1 MVDASRGFNF
11 NPTSCIA
18 ICYCRFSEFSE
29 KNHLGEKPVSN
40 SIGSAPERKNQ
51 QAIVIGAGFSGI
63 ATALRLRALGYQV
76 TLMERLGSLGG
87 RAQVFKRGGYKHD
100 AGPTVITAP
109 FLFDELFEL
118 FDEKLEDH
126 LEFVPLDPFYRFHFT
141 DGSQFDYRASI
152 EDTLDEIRR
161 FSPADAD
168 GYLALLEQSKKVY
181 DIGFKKLVHRPFN
194 SLWLMIKQIPALLTL
209 KCYKTVSQLVGRYL
223 KHPLI
228 QQAFSI
234 HPLLVGGNPFKTT
247 AIYTLIHYL
256 ERRWGV
262 FFCMG
267 GTGKLVEE
275 LGALMKRQG
284 IEIVLNADVD
294 EILTQKN
301 RATGIRMADGTVSNA
316 DIVVFGGDPET
327 CYKHLM
333 PSVKS
338 KMPSVKKRYSM
349 GLYVLYFG
357 TKKLYPDVAHHSIWM
372 GPRFKELLSEI
383 FDSKKMS
390 EDFSLYLHR
399 PTATDKSFAPE
410 GCESFYVL
418 CPVPNL
424 QGNVNWE
431 DEGPTLR
438 DRIIEALEE
447 SILPELSS
455 VIEEVF
461 WMTPEDF
468 AKDYRS
474 MHGAGFSIEPRL
486 TQSAWFRFHN
496 RHHSFKNL
504 YFVGAGT
511 HPGAGLPGVV
521 SSAKVVEELITG
533 VEVGSGG

>member
-1 MVDASRGFNF
+1 M
-11 NPTSCIA
+11 T
-18 ICYCRFSEFSE
+18 E
-29 KNHLGEKPVSN
+29 KK
-40 SIGSAPERKNQ
+40 IGIGKTV
-51 QAIVIGAGFSGI
+51 IVIGAGFAGI
-63 ATALRLRALGYQV
+63 ATALRLRALGYDV
-76 TLMERLGSLGG
+76 TLMERLDNLGG
-87 RAQVFKRGGYKHD
+87 RAQVFERGGYRHD

-109 FLFDELFEL
+109 FLFDELYEL
-118 FDEKLEDH
+118 FDEKLENH
-126 LEFVPLDPFYRFHFT
+126 LNFVPLDPFYRFHFA
-141 DGSQFDYRASI
+141 DGRQFDYRASV
-152 EDTLDEIRR
+152 EDTLTEIRR
-161 FSPADAD
+161 FSADDAD
-168 GYLALLEQSKKVY
+168 GYLKLLEKSKKIY
-181 DIGFKKLVHRPFN
+181 DVGFKQLVHRPFTRV
-194 SLWLMIKQIPALLTL
+194 WDMVKQVPALLIL
-209 KCYKTVSQLVGRYL
+209 KCYKTVSQMVNSHL

-228 QQAFSI
+228 RQAFSI

-275 LGALMKRQG
+275 LGALMTRQG
-284 IEIVLNADVD
+284 INIVFGADVD
-294 EILTQKN
+294 EIIVEKKTAIGVRLSNDKV
-301 RATGIRMADGTVSNA
+301 IDADLV
-316 DIVVFGGDPET
+316 IFGGDPET
-327 CYKHLM
+327 CYRHLL
-333 PSVKS
+333 PQTKFRLP
-338 KMPSVKKRYSM
+338 KIKKKYSM

-357 TKKLYPDVAHHSIWM
+357 TRKLYPDVAHHSIWM

-383 FDSKKMS
+383 FDAKHMSK
-390 EDFSLYLHR
+390 DFSLYVHR
-399 PTATDKSFAPE
+399 PTATDKSFAPD

-424 QGNVNWE
+424 QGNVDWSTQGE
-431 DEGPTLR
+431 ILR
-438 DRIIEALEE
+438 DRIVSALEDT
-447 SILPELSS
+447 ILPELSS
-455 VIEEVF
+455 KIEEVF

-496 RHHSFKNL
+496 RDSAITNL

-521 SSAKVVEELITG
+521 SSAKVVEELLTG

>member
-1 MVDASRGFNF
+1 MTDKTFGAGKTV
-11 NPTSCIA
+11 
-18 ICYCRFSEFSE
+18 
-29 KNHLGEKPVSN
+29 
-40 SIGSAPERKNQ
+40 
-51 QAIVIGAGFSGI
+51 IVIGAGFAGI
-63 ATALRLRALGYQV
+63 ATALRLRALGYEV
-76 TLMERLGSLGG
+76 SLLERLDSLGG
-87 RAQVFKRGGYKHD
+87 RAQVFERGGYRHD

-126 LEFVPLDPFYRFHFT
+126 LNFVPLDPFYRFHFA

-152 EDTLDEIRR
+152 EDTLTEIRR
-161 FSPADAD
+161 FNPDDAD
-168 GYLALLEQSKKVY
+168 GYLKLLEKSKKVY
-181 DIGFKKLVHRPFN
+181 DVGFKQLVHRPFTRV
-194 SLWLMIKQIPALLTL
+194 WDMVKQIPALLIL
-209 KCYKTVSQLVGRYL
+209 KCYKTVSQMVNSHL

-228 QQAFSI
+228 RQAFSI

-267 GTGKLVEE
+267 GTGKLVTE
-275 LGALMKRQG
+275 LGALMERQG
-284 IEIVLNADVD
+284 IKIVLGADVD
-294 EILTQKN
+294 EILVDQKTAKGVRLSN
-301 RATGIRMADGTVSNA
+301 NQTMDADL
-316 DIVVFGGDPET
+316 VVFGGDPET
-327 CYKHLM
+327 CYQHLLPNNKPKL
-333 PSVKS
+333 PSI
-338 KMPSVKKRYSM
+338 KKAYSM

-372 GPRFKELLSEI
+372 GPRFKELLAEI
-383 FDSKKMS
+383 FNDKKMS
-390 EDFSLYLHR
+390 EDFSLYVHR

-424 QGNVNWE
+424 QGNVDWSTQGE
-431 DEGPTLR
+431 ILR
-438 DRIIEALEE
+438 DRIVNALEE
-447 SILPELSS
+447 TILPELSS
-455 VIEEVF
+455 VIDEVF

-496 RHHSFKNL
+496 RDSAISNL

-521 SSAKVVEELITG
+521 SSAKVVEELLTG

>member
-1 MVDASRGFNF
+1 MIQ
-11 NPTSCIA
+11 T
-18 ICYCRFSEFSE
+18 
-29 KNHLGEKPVSN
+29 
-40 SIGSAPERKNQ
+40 APQEAQ
-51 QAIVIGAGFSGI
+51 TAVVIGAGFAGI
-63 ATALRLRALGYQV
+63 ATALRLRKLGYDV
-76 TLMERLGSLGG
+76 TLLERLQSLGG
-87 RAQVFKRGGYKHD
+87 RAQVFERGGYRHD

-126 LEFVPLDPFYRFHFT
+126 LQFVPLDPFYRFHFA

-152 EDTLDEIRR
+152 EDTLTEIRR
-161 FSPADAD
+161 FNPDDAD
-168 GYLALLEQSKKVY
+168 GYLKLLEKSKRVY
-181 DIGFKKLVHRPFN
+181 DVGFKELVHRPFTRV
-194 SLWLMIKQIPALLTL
+194 WDMVKQIPALLML
-209 KCYKTVSQLVGRYL
+209 KCYRSVSQMVNSHL

-228 QQAFSI
+228 RQAFSI

-275 LGALMKRQG
+275 LGKLIDRHG
-284 IEIVLNADVD
+284 IKIQFGADVD
-294 EILTQKN
+294 EIILDGK
-301 RATGIRMADGTVSNA
+301 RATGVRMNSGETLDA

-327 CYKHLM
+327 CYKHLLPAKKTFSM
-333 PSVKS
+333 PTI
-338 KMPSVKKRYSM
+338 KKQYSM

-357 TKKLYPDVAHHSIWM
+357 TRKLYPDVAHHSIWM
-372 GPRFKELLSEI
+372 GPRFKELLTEI
-383 FDSKKMS
+383 FDHKTMS
-390 EDFSLYLHR
+390 EDYSLYVHR
-399 PTATDKSFAPE
+399 PTATDTSFAPE

-424 QGNVNWE
+424 LGDVNWE
-431 DEGPTLR
+431 TEGPKLR
-438 DRIIEALEE
+438 DRIVQSLEE
-447 SILPELSS
+447 TILPELSS
-455 VIEEVF
+455 VVEEVF

-496 RHHSFKNL
+496 RDRAISNL

-521 SSAKVVEELITG
+521 SSAKVVEELLTG

>member
-1 MVDASRGFNF
+1 LTSNTLVDGK
-11 NPTSCIA
+11 T
-18 ICYCRFSEFSE
+18 
-29 KNHLGEKPVSN
+29 VV
-40 SIGSAPERKNQ
+40 
-51 QAIVIGAGFSGI
+51 VIGAGFAGI
-63 ATALRLRALGYQV
+63 ATALRLRALGCKV
-76 TLMERLGSLGG
+76 TLFERLDSLGG
-87 RAQVFKRGGYKHD
+87 RAQVFERGGYRHD

-118 FDEKLEDH
+118 FDENLEDH
-126 LEFVPLDPFYRFHFT
+126 LDFVPLDPFYRFHFA

-152 EDTLDEIRR
+152 EDTLTEIRR
-161 FSPADAD
+161 FNPEDAD
-168 GYLALLEQSKKVY
+168 GYLKLLEKSKKVY
-181 DIGFKKLVHRPFN
+181 DVGFKQLVHRPFTRV
-194 SLWLMIKQIPALLTL
+194 WDMVKQVPALLIL
-209 KCYKTVSQLVGRYL
+209 KCYKTVSQMVNSHL

-228 QQAFSI
+228 RQAFSI

-267 GTGKLVEE
+267 GTGKLVQE
-275 LGALMKRQG
+275 LGALMERQG
-284 IEIVLNADVD
+284 VNIVLNADVD
-294 EILTQKN
+294 KIIVANKT
-301 RATGIRMADGTVSNA
+301 ATGVRLSNHETMDADL
-316 DIVVFGGDPET
+316 VVFGGDPET
-327 CYKHLM
+327 CYQHLL
-333 PSVKS
+333 PKS
-338 KMPSVKKRYSM
+338 KLSLPRSIKKQYSM

-383 FDSKKMS
+383 FDAKHMS
-390 EDFSLYLHR
+390 ADFSLYVHR
-399 PTATDKSFAPE
+399 PTATDTSFAPD

-424 QGNVNWE
+424 QGNVDWSV
-431 DEGPTLR
+431 EGEILR
-438 DRIIEALEE
+438 DRIIDALEE
-447 SILPELSS
+447 TILPELSS

-468 AKDYRS
+468 ASDYRS

-496 RHHSFKNL
+496 RDSAISNL

-521 SSAKVVEELITG
+521 SSAKVVEELLTG

>member
-1 MVDASRGFNF
+1 L
-11 NPTSCIA
+11 TSTTSGTSKKA
-18 ICYCRFSEFSE
+18 
-29 KNHLGEKPVSN
+29 V
-40 SIGSAPERKNQ
+40 
-51 QAIVIGAGFSGI
+51 VIGAGFAGI

-76 TLMERLGSLGG
+76 TLLERLANLGG
-87 RAQVFKRGGYKHD
+87 RAQVFQRGGYRHD

-109 FLFDELFEL
+109 FLFDELYEL
-118 FDEKLEDH
+118 FGEKLEDH
-126 LEFVPLDPFYRFHFT
+126 LDFVPLDPFYRFHFA

-152 EDTLDEIRR
+152 EDTLTEIRR
-161 FSPADAD
+161 FSVDDAD
-168 GYLALLEQSKKVY
+168 GYLKLLEKSKKVY
-181 DIGFKKLVHRPFN
+181 DVGFKKLVHRPFTRV
-194 SLWLMIKQIPALLTL
+194 WDMVKQIPALLIL
-209 KCYKTVSQLVGRYL
+209 KCYRTVSQMVNSHL

-228 QQAFSI
+228 RQAFSI

-267 GTGKLVEE
+267 GTGKLVDE

-284 IEIVLNADVD
+284 IDIQFHADVD
-294 EILTQKN
+294 EIILEHKTAKGVRLSN
-301 RATGIRMADGTVSNA
+301 NATIDADL
-316 DIVVFGGDPET
+316 VVFGGDPET
-327 CYKHLM
+327 CYQHLLPQAKPRL
-333 PSVKS
+333 PSI
-338 KMPSVKKRYSM
+338 KKQYSM

-372 GPRFKELLSEI
+372 GPRFKQLLSEI
-383 FDSKKMS
+383 FDSKQMS

-399 PTATDKSFAPE
+399 PTATDKSFAPD

-424 QGNVNWE
+424 QGNIDWSTE
-431 DEGPTLR
+431 AEKLR
-438 DRIIEALEE
+438 DRIIDALED
-447 SILPELSS
+447 SILPQLSS

-468 AKDYRS
+468 ANDYRS

-496 RHHSFKNL
+496 RDKAIANL

-521 SSAKVVEELITG
+521 SSAKVVEELLTG

>member
-1 MVDASRGFNF
+1 MTQTTEQDATG
-11 NPTSCIA
+11 TQTA
-18 ICYCRFSEFSE
+18 I
-29 KNHLGEKPVSN
+29 
-40 SIGSAPERKNQ
+40 I
-51 QAIVIGAGFSGI
+51 IGAGFAGI
-63 ATALRLRALGYQV
+63 ATALRLRALGYEV
-76 TLMERLGSLGG
+76 TLLERLQSIGG
-87 RAQVFKRGGYKHD
+87 RAQVFERGGYRHD

-126 LEFVPLDPFYRFHFT
+126 LEFVPLDPFYRFHFA

-152 EDTLDEIRR
+152 DDTLDEIRR
-161 FSPADAD
+161 FNPDDAD
-168 GYLALLEQSKKVY
+168 GYLKLLEKSKRVY
-181 DIGFKKLVHRPFN
+181 DIGFKQLVHRPFTRV
-194 SLWLMIKQIPALLTL
+194 WDMVKQIPALLML
-209 KCYKTVSQLVGRYL
+209 KCYRSVSQMVNSHL

-228 QQAFSI
+228 RQAFSI

-275 LGALMKRQG
+275 LSALMQRHG
-284 IEIVLNADVD
+284 IKIQLGADVD
-294 EILTQKN
+294 EIILDGK
-301 RATGIRMADGTVSNA
+301 RARGVRLNSGEVLNA
-316 DIVVFGGDPET
+316 DLVVFGGDPET
-327 CYKHLM
+327 CYKHLLPAKKTFSL
-333 PSVKS
+333 PSI
-338 KMPSVKKRYSM
+338 KKQYSM

-357 TKKLYPDVAHHSIWM
+357 TRKLYPDVAHHSIWM
-372 GPRFKELLSEI
+372 GPRFQELLSEI

-390 EDFSLYLHR
+390 EDFSLYVHR

-424 QGNVNWE
+424 LGDINWE
-431 DEGPTLR
+431 SEGPILR

-447 SILPELSS
+447 TILPELSS
-455 VIEEVF
+455 AIEEVF

-468 AKDYRS
+468 VKDYRS

-496 RHHSFKNL
+496 RDRAISNL

-521 SSAKVVEELITG
+521 SSAKVVEELLTG

>member
-1 MVDASRGFNF
+1 M
-11 NPTSCIA
+11 T
-18 ICYCRFSEFSE
+18 E
-29 KNHLGEKPVSN
+29 KK
-40 SIGSAPERKNQ
+40 IGSGKTV
-51 QAIVIGAGFSGI
+51 IVIGAGFAGI
-63 ATALRLRALGYQV
+63 ATSLRLRALGYDV

-87 RAQVFKRGGYKHD
+87 RAQVFERGGYRHD

-109 FLFDELFEL
+109 FLFDELYQL

-126 LEFVPLDPFYRFHFT
+126 LNFVPLDPFYRFHFA
-141 DGSQFDYRASI
+141 DGRQFDYRASI
-152 EDTLDEIRR
+152 EDTLTEIRR
-161 FSPADAD
+161 FNPDDAD
-168 GYLALLEQSKKVY
+168 GYLKLLEKSKKIY
-181 DIGFKKLVHRPFN
+181 DVGFKQLVHRPFTRI
-194 SLWLMIKQIPALLTL
+194 WDMVKQVPALLIL
-209 KCYKTVSQLVGRYL
+209 KCYKTVSQMVNSHL

-228 QQAFSI
+228 RQAFSI

-275 LGALMKRQG
+275 LGALMTRQG
-284 IEIVLNADVD
+284 VNIVLGADIDEIIVEKKTAIGVRLSNDKIINADLV
-294 EILTQKN
+294 I
-301 RATGIRMADGTVSNA
+301 
-316 DIVVFGGDPET
+316 FGGDPET
-327 CYKHLM
+327 CYRHLL
-333 PSVKS
+333 PKS
-338 KMPSVKKRYSM
+338 KFRLPKIKKKYSM

-372 GPRFKELLSEI
+372 GARFKELLSEI
-383 FDSKKMS
+383 FDAKHMSK
-390 EDFSLYLHR
+390 DFSLYVHR
-399 PTATDKSFAPE
+399 PTATDKSFAPD

-424 QGNVNWE
+424 QGNVDWSTQGE
-431 DEGPTLR
+431 ILR
-438 DRIIEALEE
+438 DRIVSALEE
-447 SILPELSS
+447 TILPELSS
-455 VIEEVF
+455 NIEEVF

-496 RHHSFKNL
+496 RDSAITNL

-521 SSAKVVEELITG
+521 SSAKVVEELLTG

>member
-1 MVDASRGFNF
+1 L
-11 NPTSCIA
+11 TS
-18 ICYCRFSEFSE
+18 
-29 KNHLGEKPVSN
+29 KK
-40 SIGSAPERKNQ
+40 IGAGKTSV
-51 QAIVIGAGFSGI
+51 VIGAGFAGI
-63 ATALRLRALGYQV
+63 ATALRLKALGYEV
-76 TLMERLGSLGG
+76 TLLERLGSLGG
-87 RAQVFKRGGYKHD
+87 RAQVFERGGYRHD

-126 LEFVPLDPFYRFHFT
+126 LDFVPLDPFYRFHFA

-152 EDTLDEIRR
+152 EDTLTEIRR
-161 FSPADAD
+161 FNADDAD
-168 GYLALLEQSKKVY
+168 GYLKLLEKSKKVY
-181 DIGFKKLVHRPFN
+181 DVGFKGLVHRPFTRV
-194 SLWLMIKQIPALLTL
+194 WDMVKQVPALLIL
-209 KCYKTVSQLVGRYL
+209 KCYKTVSQMVNSHL

-228 QQAFSI
+228 RQAFSI

-267 GTGKLVEE
+267 GTGKLVAE
-275 LGALMKRQG
+275 LQALMERQG
-284 IEIVLNADVD
+284 INIVCNADVD
-294 EILTQKN
+294 EIIVSHKT
-301 RATGIRMADGTVSNA
+301 ATGVRLSNDQTMDA

-327 CYKHLM
+327 CYQHLLPNSK
-333 PSVKS
+333 PSLPRS
-338 KMPSVKKRYSM
+338 IKKQYSM

-357 TKKLYPDVAHHSIWM
+357 TQKLYPDVAHHSIWM
-372 GPRFKELLSEI
+372 GPRFKELLAEI
-383 FDSKKMS
+383 FDAKHMS
-390 EDFSLYLHR
+390 EDFSLYVHR

-424 QGNVNWE
+424 QGNVDWSS
-431 DEGPTLR
+431 EGEILR
-438 DRIIEALEE
+438 DRIVQALEE
-447 SILPELSS
+447 TILPELSS

-496 RHHSFKNL
+496 RDSAVSNL

-521 SSAKVVEELITG
+521 SSAKVVEELLTG

>member
-1 MVDASRGFNF
+1 VVWLNSK
-11 NPTSCIA
+11 I
-18 ICYCRFSEFSE
+18 
-29 KNHLGEKPVSN
+29 KVSDKT
-40 SIGSAPERKNQ
+40 AV
-51 QAIVIGAGFSGI
+51 VIGAGFAGI

-76 TLMERLGSLGG
+76 TLLERLDSLGG
-87 RAQVFKRGGYKHD
+87 RAQVFERGGYRHD

-118 FDEKLEDH
+118 FDEKIEEH
-126 LEFVPLDPFYRFHFT
+126 LEFVPLDPFYRFHFA
-141 DGSQFDYRASI
+141 DGSQFDYCASI
-152 EDTLDEIRR
+152 EDTLTEIKR
-161 FSPADAD
+161 FSPEDAD
-168 GYLALLEQSKKVY
+168 GYLKLLDKSKKIY
-181 DIGFKKLVHRPFN
+181 DVAFKKLVHRPFTRV
-194 SLWLMIKQIPALLTL
+194 WDMVKQIPALLIL
-209 KCYKTVSQLVGRYL
+209 ECYKTVSQMVSSHL

-228 QQAFSI
+228 RQAFSI

-267 GTGKLVEE
+267 GTGKLVDE
-275 LGALMKRQG
+275 LGALMERQS
-284 IEIVLNADVD
+284 INILLNADVD
-294 EILTQKN
+294 EIIVTN
-301 RATGIRMADGTVSNA
+301 NTATGVRLSNNQTINA
-316 DIVVFGGDPET
+316 DVVVFGGDPET
-327 CYKHLM
+327 CYRHLL
-333 PSVKS
+333 PKS
-338 KMPSVKKRYSM
+338 KLSLPKIKKQYSM

-383 FDSKKMS
+383 FDDKKMS
-390 EDFSLYLHR
+390 EDFSLYVHR

-424 QGNVNWE
+424 QGNVDWSTQAE
-431 DEGPTLR
+431 VLR
-438 DRIIEALEE
+438 DRIVTALEE
-447 SILPELSS
+447 TILPELSS

-496 RHHSFKNL
+496 RDSAISNL

-511 HPGAGLPGVV
+511 HPGAGLPGVI
-521 SSAKVVEELITG
+521 SSAKVVEELLTG

>member
-1 MVDASRGFNF
+1 M
-11 NPTSCIA
+11 TSTTSGA
-18 ICYCRFSEFSE
+18 G
-29 KNHLGEKPVSN
+29 KKAV
-40 SIGSAPERKNQ
+40 
-51 QAIVIGAGFSGI
+51 VIGAGFAGI

-76 TLMERLGSLGG
+76 TLLERLANLGG
-87 RAQVFKRGGYKHD
+87 RAQVFQRGGYRHD

-109 FLFDELFEL
+109 FLFDELYEL
-118 FDEKLEDH
+118 FGEKLEDH
-126 LEFVPLDPFYRFHFT
+126 LDFVPLDPFYRFHFA

-152 EDTLDEIRR
+152 EDTLTEIRR
-161 FSPADAD
+161 FSVDDAD
-168 GYLALLEQSKKVY
+168 GYLKLLEKSKKVY
-181 DIGFKKLVHRPFN
+181 DVGFKKLVHRPFTRV
-194 SLWLMIKQIPALLTL
+194 WDMVKQIPALLIL
-209 KCYKTVSQLVGRYL
+209 KCYRTVSQMVNSHL

-228 QQAFSI
+228 RQAFSI

-267 GTGKLVEE
+267 GTGKLVDE
-275 LGALMKRQG
+275 LGALMGRQG
-284 IEIVLNADVD
+284 IDIQFNADVD
-294 EILTQKN
+294 EIILEHKTAKGVRLSN
-301 RATGIRMADGTVSNA
+301 NATIDADL
-316 DIVVFGGDPET
+316 VVFGGDPET
-327 CYKHLM
+327 CYRHLLPQTKPRL
-333 PSVKS
+333 PSI
-338 KMPSVKKRYSM
+338 KKQYSM

-372 GPRFKELLSEI
+372 GPRFKQLLSEI
-383 FDSKKMS
+383 FDSKQMS

-424 QGNVNWE
+424 QGNIDWSTE
-431 DEGPTLR
+431 AQKLR
-438 DRIIEALEE
+438 DRIIDALEG
-447 SILPELSS
+447 SILPQLSS

-468 AKDYRS
+468 ANDYRS

-496 RHHSFKNL
+496 RDKAITNL

-521 SSAKVVEELITG
+521 SSAKVVEELLTG

>member
-1 MVDASRGFNF
+1 L
-11 NPTSCIA
+11 TSKIFGA
-18 ICYCRFSEFSE
+18 
-29 KNHLGEKPVSN
+29 
-40 SIGSAPERKNQ
+40 NQ
-51 QAIVIGAGFSGI
+51 TAVVIGAGFAGI
-63 ATALRLRALGYQV
+63 ATALRLRALGYNV
-76 TLMERLGSLGG
+76 TLLERLNNLGG
-87 RAQVFKRGGYKHD
+87 RAQVFERGGYRHD

-118 FDEKLEDH
+118 FDEKLSDH
-126 LEFVPLDPFYRFHFT
+126 LEFVPLDPFYRFHFA

-152 EDTLDEIRR
+152 EDTLTEIRR
-161 FSPADAD
+161 FSKDDAD
-168 GYLALLEQSKKVY
+168 GYLKLLDQSKKVY
-181 DIGFKKLVHRPFN
+181 DVAFKQLVHRPFTRI
-194 SLWLMIKQIPALLTL
+194 WDMAKQVPALIIL
-209 KCYKTVSQLVGRYL
+209 KCYKTVSQMVNSHL

-228 QQAFSI
+228 RQAFSI

-247 AIYTLIHYL
+247 AIYSLIHYL

-267 GTGKLVEE
+267 GTGKLVDE
-275 LGALMKRQG
+275 LGALMARQG
-284 IEIVLNADVD
+284 INIVLNADVD
-294 EILTQKN
+294 EITVISKK
-301 RATGIRMADGTVSNA
+301 ATGVRLSNNHTI
-316 DIVVFGGDPET
+316 DSDLVVFGGDPET
-327 CYKHLM
+327 CYQHLL
-333 PSVKS
+333 PKAKFSL
-338 KMPSVKKRYSM
+338 PNIKKQYSM

-383 FDSKKMS
+383 FDTKRMS
-390 EDFSLYLHR
+390 DDFSLYVHR

-424 QGNVNWE
+424 QGNVDWSSE
-431 DEGPTLR
+431 AERLR
-438 DRIIEALEE
+438 DRIVNALEE
-447 SILPELSS
+447 TILPELSS

-496 RHHSFKNL
+496 RDSAISNL

-521 SSAKVVEELITG
+521 SSAKVVEELLTG

>member
-1 MVDASRGFNF
+1 MIQ
-11 NPTSCIA
+11 T
-18 ICYCRFSEFSE
+18 
-29 KNHLGEKPVSN
+29 
-40 SIGSAPERKNQ
+40 APQEAQ
-51 QAIVIGAGFSGI
+51 TAVVIGAGFAGI
-63 ATALRLRALGYQV
+63 ATALRLRKLGYDV
-76 TLMERLGSLGG
+76 TLLERLQSLGG
-87 RAQVFKRGGYKHD
+87 RAQVFERGGYRHD

-126 LEFVPLDPFYRFHFT
+126 LQFVPLDPFYRFHFA

-152 EDTLDEIRR
+152 EDTLTEIRR
-161 FSPADAD
+161 FNPDDAD
-168 GYLALLEQSKKVY
+168 GYLKLLEKSKRVY
-181 DIGFKKLVHRPFN
+181 DVGFKELVHRPFTRV
-194 SLWLMIKQIPALLTL
+194 WDMVKQIPALLML
-209 KCYKTVSQLVGRYL
+209 KCYRSVSQMVNSHL

-228 QQAFSI
+228 RQAFSI

-275 LGALMKRQG
+275 LGKLMDRHG
-284 IEIVLNADVD
+284 IKTQFGADVD
-294 EILTQKN
+294 EIILDGK
-301 RATGIRMADGTVSNA
+301 RATGVRMNSGETLDA

-327 CYKHLM
+327 CYKHLLPAKKTFSM
-333 PSVKS
+333 PTI
-338 KMPSVKKRYSM
+338 KKQYSM

-357 TKKLYPDVAHHSIWM
+357 TRKLYPDVAHHSIWM
-372 GPRFKELLSEI
+372 GPRFKELLTEI
-383 FDSKKMS
+383 FDHKTMS
-390 EDFSLYLHR
+390 EDYSLYVHR
-399 PTATDKSFAPE
+399 PTATDTSFAPE

-424 QGNVNWE
+424 LGDVNWE
-431 DEGPTLR
+431 TEGPKLR
-438 DRIIEALEE
+438 DRIMQSLEE
-447 SILPELSS
+447 TILPELSS

-474 MHGAGFSIEPRL
+474 VHGAGFSIEPRL

-496 RHHSFKNL
+496 RDRAISNL

-521 SSAKVVEELITG
+521 SSAKVVEELLTG

>member
-1 MVDASRGFNF
+1 MTDKTFGAGKTV
-11 NPTSCIA
+11 
-18 ICYCRFSEFSE
+18 
-29 KNHLGEKPVSN
+29 
-40 SIGSAPERKNQ
+40 
-51 QAIVIGAGFSGI
+51 IVIGAGFAGI
-63 ATALRLRALGYQV
+63 ATALRLRALGYEV
-76 TLMERLGSLGG
+76 SLLERLDSLGG
-87 RAQVFKRGGYKHD
+87 RAQVFERGGYRHD

-126 LEFVPLDPFYRFHFT
+126 LNFVPLDPFYRFHFA

-152 EDTLDEIRR
+152 EDTLTEIRR
-161 FSPADAD
+161 FNPDDAD
-168 GYLALLEQSKKVY
+168 GYLKLLEKSKKVY
-181 DIGFKKLVHRPFN
+181 DVGFKQLVHRPFTRV
-194 SLWLMIKQIPALLTL
+194 WDMVKQIPALLIL
-209 KCYKTVSQLVGRYL
+209 KCYKTVSQMVNSHL

-228 QQAFSI
+228 RQAFSI

-267 GTGKLVEE
+267 GTGKLVTE
-275 LGALMKRQG
+275 LGALMERQG
-284 IEIVLNADVD
+284 IKIVLGADVD
-294 EILTQKN
+294 EILVDQNTAKGVRLSNNQ
-301 RATGIRMADGTVSNA
+301 TIDADL
-316 DIVVFGGDPET
+316 VVFGGDPET
-327 CYKHLM
+327 CYQHLLPNNKPKL
-333 PSVKS
+333 PSI
-338 KMPSVKKRYSM
+338 KKAYSM

-372 GPRFKELLSEI
+372 GPRFKELLAEI
-383 FDSKKMS
+383 FNDKKMS
-390 EDFSLYLHR
+390 EDFSLYVHR

-424 QGNVNWE
+424 QGNVDWSTQGE
-431 DEGPTLR
+431 ILR
-438 DRIIEALEE
+438 DRIVNALEE
-447 SILPELSS
+447 TILPELSS
-455 VIEEVF
+455 TIDEVF

-496 RHHSFKNL
+496 RDSAISNL

-521 SSAKVVEELITG
+521 SSAKVVEELLTG

>member
-1 MVDASRGFNF
+1 LTSTNF
-11 NPTSCIA
+11 GADKTA
-18 ICYCRFSEFSE
+18 
-29 KNHLGEKPVSN
+29 V
-40 SIGSAPERKNQ
+40 
-51 QAIVIGAGFSGI
+51 VIGAGFAGI
-63 ATALRLRALGYQV
+63 ATALRLRALGYEV
-76 TLMERLGSLGG
+76 TLLERLDNLGG
-87 RAQVFKRGGYKHD
+87 RAQVFTRGGYRHD

-118 FDEKLEDH
+118 FGEKLEDH
-126 LEFVPLDPFYRFHFT
+126 LEFVPLDPFYRFHFA
-141 DGSQFDYRASI
+141 DGSQFDYRATV

-161 FSPADAD
+161 FSEEDAD
-168 GYLALLEQSKKVY
+168 GYLKLLDKSKKVY
-181 DIGFKKLVHRPFN
+181 NVGFKKLVHRPFTRI
-194 SLWLMIKQIPALLTL
+194 SDMIKQIPALLML
-209 KCYKTVSQLVGRYL
+209 KSYKSVSQMVNSHL

-228 QQAFSI
+228 RQAFSI

-256 ERRWGV
+256 ERRWGI

-267 GTGKLVEE
+267 GTGKLVKE
-275 LGALMKRQG
+275 LGALMERHG
-284 IEIVLNADVD
+284 INIVLNADVD
-294 EILTQKN
+294 EILLANKK
-301 RATGIRMADGTVSNA
+301 ATGVRLSDNITINA
-316 DIVVFGGDPET
+316 DLVVFGGDPET
-327 CYKHLM
+327 CYQHLL
-333 PSVKS
+333 PKRKFSLPAS
-338 KMPSVKKRYSM
+338 IKKQYSM

-383 FDSKKMS
+383 FDNKQMS
-390 EDFSLYLHR
+390 EDFSLYVHR
-399 PTATDKSFAPE
+399 PTATDKSFAPD

-424 QGNVNWE
+424 QGDVDWSTE
-431 DEGPTLR
+431 AERLR
-438 DRIIEALEE
+438 DRIITALEE
-447 SILPELSS
+447 TILPELSS

-486 TQSAWFRFHN
+486 TQSAWFRYHN
-496 RHHSFKNL
+496 RDRAISNL

-521 SSAKVVEELITG
+521 SSAKVVQELLTG
-533 VEVGSGG
+533 IEVGSGG

>member
-1 MVDASRGFNF
+1 LTAKKSG
-11 NPTSCIA
+11 TI
-18 ICYCRFSEFSE
+18 
-29 KNHLGEKPVSN
+29 
-40 SIGSAPERKNQ
+40 RK
-51 QAIVIGAGFSGI
+51 AVVIGAGFAGI

-76 TLMERLGSLGG
+76 TLLERLANLGG
-87 RAQVFKRGGYKHD
+87 RAQVFERGGYRHD

-109 FLFDELFEL
+109 FLFDELYEL
-118 FDEKLEDH
+118 FGEKLEDH
-126 LEFVPLDPFYRFHFT
+126 LDFVPLDPFYRFHFA

-152 EDTLDEIRR
+152 EDTLTEIRR
-161 FSPADAD
+161 FSAEDAN
-168 GYLALLEQSKKVY
+168 GYLKLLDKSKQVY
-181 DIGFKKLVHRPFN
+181 DVGFKKLVHRPFTRV
-194 SLWLMIKQIPALLTL
+194 WDMVKQIPALLML
-209 KCYKTVSQLVGRYL
+209 KCYKTVSQMVNSHL

-228 QQAFSI
+228 RQAFSI

-262 FFCMG
+262 YFCMG
-267 GTGKLVEE
+267 GTGKLVDE
-275 LGALMKRQG
+275 LGALMERQG
-284 IEIVLNADVD
+284 IDIQFNADVD
-294 EILTQKN
+294 EIILEHKIAKGVRLRNNQT
-301 RATGIRMADGTVSNA
+301 IDA

-327 CYKHLM
+327 CYQHLLPQAKPRL
-333 PSVKS
+333 PS
-338 KMPSVKKRYSM
+338 MKKQYSM

-372 GPRFKELLSEI
+372 GPRFKQLLSEI
-383 FDSKKMS
+383 FDSKQMS

-424 QGNVNWE
+424 QGNVDWSTE
-431 DEGPTLR
+431 AQKLR
-438 DRIIEALEE
+438 DRIIDALED
-447 SILPELSS
+447 SILPQLSS

-468 AKDYRS
+468 ANDYRS

-496 RHHSFKNL
+496 RDKAISNL

-521 SSAKVVEELITG
+521 SSAKVVEELLTG

>member
-1 MVDASRGFNF
+1 MTQTAQQDAQR
-11 NPTSCIA
+11 A
-18 ICYCRFSEFSE
+18 
-29 KNHLGEKPVSN
+29 V
-40 SIGSAPERKNQ
+40 
-51 QAIVIGAGFSGI
+51 VIGAGFAGI
-63 ATALRLRALGYQV
+63 ATALRLRKLGYEV
-76 TLMERLGSLGG
+76 TLLERLQSLGG
-87 RAQVFKRGGYKHD
+87 RAQVFERGGYRHD

-109 FLFDELFEL
+109 FLFDELYEL

-126 LEFVPLDPFYRFHFT
+126 LEFVPLDPFYRFHFA

-152 EDTLDEIRR
+152 EDTLTEIRR
-161 FSPADAD
+161 FNPDDAD
-168 GYLALLEQSKKVY
+168 GYLKLLEKSKRVY
-181 DIGFKKLVHRPFN
+181 DVGFKELVHRPFTRV
-194 SLWLMIKQIPALLTL
+194 WDMVKQIPALLML
-209 KCYKTVSQLVGRYL
+209 KCYRSVSQMVNSHLM
-223 KHPLI
+223 HPLI
-228 QQAFSI
+228 RQAFSI

-275 LGALMKRQG
+275 LGKLMERQG
-284 IEIVLNADVD
+284 IKLQMGADVD
-294 EILTQKN
+294 EIILDGK
-301 RATGIRMADGTVSNA
+301 RATGVRMNSGETLNA

-327 CYKHLM
+327 CYKHLL
-333 PSVKS
+333 PA
-338 KMPSVKKRYSM
+338 KKTFSLPTIKKQYSM

-357 TKKLYPDVAHHSIWM
+357 TRKLYPDVAHHSIWM
-372 GPRFKELLSEI
+372 GPRFKELLTEI
-383 FDSKKMS
+383 FDHKTMS
-390 EDFSLYLHR
+390 EDYSLYVHR
-399 PTATDKSFAPE
+399 PTATDTSFAPE

-424 QGNVNWE
+424 LGDVNWE
-431 DEGPTLR
+431 TEGPKLR
-438 DRIIEALEE
+438 DRIVQSLEE
-447 SILPELSS
+447 TILPELSS

-496 RHHSFKNL
+496 RDRAISNL

-521 SSAKVVEELITG
+521 SSAKVVEELLTG

>member
-1 MVDASRGFNF
+1 MTQTAQQDAQR
-11 NPTSCIA
+11 A
-18 ICYCRFSEFSE
+18 
-29 KNHLGEKPVSN
+29 V
-40 SIGSAPERKNQ
+40 
-51 QAIVIGAGFSGI
+51 VIGAGFAGI
-63 ATALRLRALGYQV
+63 ATALRLRKLGYEV
-76 TLMERLGSLGG
+76 TLLERLQSLGG
-87 RAQVFKRGGYKHD
+87 RAQVFERGGYRHD

-109 FLFDELFEL
+109 FLFDELYEL

-126 LEFVPLDPFYRFHFT
+126 LEFVPLDPFYRFHFA

-152 EDTLDEIRR
+152 EDTLTEIRR
-161 FSPADAD
+161 FNPDDAD
-168 GYLALLEQSKKVY
+168 GYLKLLEKSKRVY
-181 DIGFKKLVHRPFN
+181 DVGFKELVHRPFTRV
-194 SLWLMIKQIPALLTL
+194 WDMVKQIPALLML
-209 KCYKTVSQLVGRYL
+209 KCYRSVSQMVNSHL

-228 QQAFSI
+228 RQAFSI

-275 LGALMKRQG
+275 LGKLMERQG
-284 IEIVLNADVD
+284 IKLQMGADVD
-294 EILTQKN
+294 EIILDGK
-301 RATGIRMADGTVSNA
+301 RATGVRMNSGETLNA

-327 CYKHLM
+327 CYKHLL
-333 PSVKS
+333 PA
-338 KMPSVKKRYSM
+338 KKTFSLPTIKKQYSM

-357 TKKLYPDVAHHSIWM
+357 TRKLYPDVAHHSIWM
-372 GPRFKELLSEI
+372 GPRFKELLTEI
-383 FDSKKMS
+383 FDHKTMS
-390 EDFSLYLHR
+390 EDYSLYVHR
-399 PTATDKSFAPE
+399 PTATDTSFAPE

-424 QGNVNWE
+424 LGDVNWE
-431 DEGPTLR
+431 TEGPKLR
-438 DRIIEALEE
+438 DRIVQSLEE
-447 SILPELSS
+447 TILPELSS

-496 RHHSFKNL
+496 RDRAISNL

-521 SSAKVVEELITG
+521 SSAKVVEELLTG

>member
-1 MVDASRGFNF
+1 MTSTTSGAS
-11 NPTSCIA
+11 
-18 ICYCRFSEFSE
+18 
-29 KNHLGEKPVSN
+29 KKVV
-40 SIGSAPERKNQ
+40 
-51 QAIVIGAGFSGI
+51 VIGAGFAGI
-63 ATALRLRALGYQV
+63 ATALRLRAVGYQV
-76 TLMERLGSLGG
+76 TLLERLANLGG
-87 RAQVFKRGGYKHD
+87 RAQVFQRGGYRHD

-109 FLFDELFEL
+109 FLFDELYEL

-126 LEFVPLDPFYRFHFT
+126 LDFVPLDPFYRFHFA

-152 EDTLDEIRR
+152 EDTLTEIRR
-161 FSPADAD
+161 FSVDDAD
-168 GYLALLEQSKKVY
+168 GYLKLLEKSKKVY
-181 DIGFKKLVHRPFN
+181 DVGFKKLVHRPFTRV
-194 SLWLMIKQIPALLTL
+194 WDMVKQIPALLIL
-209 KCYKTVSQLVGRYL
+209 KCYRTVSQMVNSHL

-228 QQAFSI
+228 RQAFSI

-262 FFCMG
+262 YFCMG
-267 GTGKLVEE
+267 GTGKLVDE
-275 LGALMKRQG
+275 LGALMERQG
-284 IEIVLNADVD
+284 IDIQFNADVD
-294 EILTQKN
+294 EIILEHKTAKGVRLSN
-301 RATGIRMADGTVSNA
+301 NATIDADL
-316 DIVVFGGDPET
+316 VVFGGDPET
-327 CYKHLM
+327 CYRHLLPHTKPRL
-333 PSVKS
+333 PSI
-338 KMPSVKKRYSM
+338 KKQYSM

-357 TKKLYPDVAHHSIWM
+357 TKKLYPDIAHHTIWM
-372 GPRFKELLSEI
+372 GPRFKQLLSEI
-383 FDSKKMS
+383 FDSKQMS

-399 PTATDKSFAPE
+399 PTATDKSFAPD

-424 QGNVNWE
+424 QGDIDWSTE
-431 DEGPTLR
+431 AQKLR
-438 DRIIEALEE
+438 DRIIDALED
-447 SILPELSS
+447 SILPQLSS

-468 AKDYRS
+468 ANDYRS

-496 RHHSFKNL
+496 RDKAITNL

-521 SSAKVVEELITG
+521 SSAKVVEELLTG

>member
-1 MVDASRGFNF
+1 LTENKFGAGKTV
-11 NPTSCIA
+11 
-18 ICYCRFSEFSE
+18 
-29 KNHLGEKPVSN
+29 
-40 SIGSAPERKNQ
+40 
-51 QAIVIGAGFSGI
+51 IVIGAGFAGI
-63 ATALRLRALGYQV
+63 ATALRLKALGYDV
-76 TLMERLGSLGG
+76 TLMERLDNLGG
-87 RAQVFKRGGYKHD
+87 RAQVFERGGYRHD

-126 LEFVPLDPFYRFHFT
+126 LNFVPLDPFYRFHFA

-152 EDTLDEIRR
+152 EDTLTEIRR
-161 FSPADAD
+161 FNPDDAA
-168 GYLALLEQSKKVY
+168 GYLKLLEKSKKIY
-181 DIGFKKLVHRPFN
+181 DVGFKQLVHRPFTRI
-194 SLWLMIKQIPALLTL
+194 WDMVKQVPALLIL
-209 KCYKTVSQLVGRYL
+209 KCYKTVSQMVNSHL

-228 QQAFSI
+228 RQAFSI

-275 LGALMKRQG
+275 LGALMTRQG
-284 IEIVLNADVD
+284 INIVLGADVD
-294 EILTQKN
+294 EIIVKEKTAVGVRLSN
-301 RATGIRMADGTVSNA
+301 NEIIDADLV
-316 DIVVFGGDPET
+316 IFGGDPET
-327 CYKHLM
+327 CYRHLL
-333 PSVKS
+333 PQSTFRLPKI
-338 KMPSVKKRYSM
+338 KKKYSM

-383 FDSKKMS
+383 FDAKHMSK
-390 EDFSLYLHR
+390 DFSLYVHR
-399 PTATDKSFAPE
+399 PTATDKSFAPD

-424 QGNVNWE
+424 QGNVDWSTQGE
-431 DEGPTLR
+431 ILR
-438 DRIIEALEE
+438 DRIVSSLEE
-447 SILPELSS
+447 TILPELSS
-455 VIEEVF
+455 TIEEVF

-496 RHHSFKNL
+496 RDSAITNL

-521 SSAKVVEELITG
+521 SSAKVVEELLTG

>member
-1 MVDASRGFNF
+1 M
-11 NPTSCIA
+11 TSTTFGA
-18 ICYCRFSEFSE
+18 D
-29 KNHLGEKPVSN
+29 KTAV
-40 SIGSAPERKNQ
+40 
-51 QAIVIGAGFSGI
+51 VIGAGFAGI

-76 TLMERLGSLGG
+76 TLLERLENLGG
-87 RAQVFKRGGYKHD
+87 RAQVFKRGGYRHD

-126 LEFVPLDPFYRFHFT
+126 LNFVPLDPFYRFHFA

-152 EDTLDEIRR
+152 ADTLTEIRR
-161 FSPADAD
+161 FNPDDAD
-168 GYLALLEQSKKVY
+168 GYLKLLEKSEKVY
-181 DIGFKKLVHRPFN
+181 DVGFKQLAHRPFTRV
-194 SLWLMIKQIPALLTL
+194 WDMVKQIPALLIL
-209 KCYKTVSQLVGRYL
+209 KCYKTVSQMVNSHL

-228 QQAFSI
+228 RQAFSI

-267 GTGKLVEE
+267 GTGKLVAE
-275 LGALMKRQG
+275 LGALMERQG
-284 IEIVLNADVD
+284 IKIVLGADVD
-294 EILTQKN
+294 EILVDQKTAKGVRLSN
-301 RATGIRMADGTVSNA
+301 NQTMDADL
-316 DIVVFGGDPET
+316 VVFGGDPET
-327 CYKHLM
+327 CYQHLLPNNKPKL
-333 PSVKS
+333 PSI
-338 KMPSVKKRYSM
+338 KKAYSM

-372 GPRFKELLSEI
+372 GPRFKELLAEI
-383 FDSKKMS
+383 FNDKKMS
-390 EDFSLYLHR
+390 EDFSLYVHR

-424 QGNVNWE
+424 QGNVDWSTQGE
-431 DEGPTLR
+431 ILR
-438 DRIIEALEE
+438 DRIVNALEE
-447 SILPELSS
+447 TILPELSS
-455 VIEEVF
+455 VIDEVF

-496 RHHSFKNL
+496 RDSAISNL

-521 SSAKVVEELITG
+521 SSAKVVEELLTG

>member
-1 MVDASRGFNF
+1 MSNRIGD
-11 NPTSCIA
+11 
-18 ICYCRFSEFSE
+18 
-29 KNHLGEKPVSN
+29 KNEN
-40 SIGSAPERKNQ
+40 NNQ
-51 QAIVIGAGFSGI
+51 HAIVIGAGFSGI

-87 RAQVFKRGGYKHD
+87 RAQVFKRGGYTHD

-109 FLFDELFEL
+109 FLFHELFEL
-118 FDEKLEDH
+118 FDEKLEDY
-126 LEFVPLDPFYRFHFT
+126 LNFVPLDPFYRFHFS

-152 EDTLDEIRR
+152 EDTLCEIRR
-161 FSPADAD
+161 FNPKDAE
-168 GYLALLEQSKKVY
+168 GYLKLLDQSKKVY
-181 DIGFKKLVHRPFN
+181 DIGFKQLVHRPFV
-194 SLWLMIKQIPALLTL
+194 SVWQMFKQIPALIAL
-209 KCYKTVSQLVGRYL
+209 KCYKTVSQLVSSHL

-228 QQAFSI
+228 RQAFSI

-267 GTGKLVEE
+267 GTGKLVQE
-275 LGALMKRQG
+275 LGALMQRQG

-294 EILTQKN
+294 EILTHKN
-301 RATGIRMADGTVSNA
+301 RASGVRMADGRESDA

-327 CYKHLM
+327 CYKHLI
-333 PSVKS
+333 PSVKNP
-338 KMPSVKKRYSM
+338 MPSIKKRYSM

-357 TKKLYPDVAHHSIWM
+357 TKKLYPEVAHHSIWM

-383 FDSKKMS
+383 FDSKQMS
-390 EDFSLYLHR
+390 DDFSLYLHR

-424 QGNVNWE
+424 QGNIDWE
-431 DEGPTLR
+431 DEGPKLR
-438 DRIIEALEE
+438 DRIIEALEG

-461 WMTPEDF
+461 WMTPKDF
-468 AKDYRS
+468 ANDYRS

-496 RHHSFKNL
+496 RDRAIKNL

-521 SSAKVVEELITG
+521 SSAKVVEELLTSK
-533 VEVGSGG
+533 EVGSGG

>member
-1 MVDASRGFNF
+1 MTDKTFGAGKTV
-11 NPTSCIA
+11 
-18 ICYCRFSEFSE
+18 
-29 KNHLGEKPVSN
+29 
-40 SIGSAPERKNQ
+40 
-51 QAIVIGAGFSGI
+51 IVIGAGFAGI
-63 ATALRLRALGYQV
+63 ATALRLRALGYEV
-76 TLMERLGSLGG
+76 SLLERLDSLGG
-87 RAQVFKRGGYKHD
+87 RAQVFERGGYRHD

-126 LEFVPLDPFYRFHFT
+126 LNFVPLDPFYRFHFA

-152 EDTLDEIRR
+152 EDTLTEIRR
-161 FSPADAD
+161 FNPDDAD
-168 GYLALLEQSKKVY
+168 GYLKLLEKSKKVY
-181 DIGFKKLVHRPFN
+181 DVGFKQLVHRPFTRV
-194 SLWLMIKQIPALLTL
+194 WDMVKQIPALLIL
-209 KCYKTVSQLVGRYL
+209 KCYKTVSQMVNSHL

-228 QQAFSI
+228 RQAFSI

-267 GTGKLVEE
+267 GTGKLVTE
-275 LGALMKRQG
+275 LGALMERQG
-284 IEIVLNADVD
+284 IKIVLGADVD
-294 EILTQKN
+294 EILVVQKTAKGVRLSN
-301 RATGIRMADGTVSNA
+301 NQTMDADL
-316 DIVVFGGDPET
+316 VVFGGDPET
-327 CYKHLM
+327 CYQHLLPNNKPKL
-333 PSVKS
+333 PSI
-338 KMPSVKKRYSM
+338 KKAYSM

-372 GPRFKELLSEI
+372 GPRFKELLAEI
-383 FDSKKMS
+383 FNDKKMS
-390 EDFSLYLHR
+390 EDFSLYVHR

-424 QGNVNWE
+424 QGNVDWSTQGE
-431 DEGPTLR
+431 ILR
-438 DRIIEALEE
+438 DRIVNALEE
-447 SILPELSS
+447 TILPELSS
-455 VIEEVF
+455 VIDEVF

-496 RHHSFKNL
+496 RDSAISNL

-521 SSAKVVEELITG
+521 SSAKVVEELLTG

>member
-1 MVDASRGFNF
+1 M
-11 NPTSCIA
+11 TSTTSGTSKKA
-18 ICYCRFSEFSE
+18 
-29 KNHLGEKPVSN
+29 V
-40 SIGSAPERKNQ
+40 
-51 QAIVIGAGFSGI
+51 VIGAGFAGI

-76 TLMERLGSLGG
+76 TLLERLANLGG
-87 RAQVFKRGGYKHD
+87 RAQVFQRGGYRHD

-109 FLFDELFEL
+109 FLFDELYEL
-118 FDEKLEDH
+118 FGEKLEDH
-126 LEFVPLDPFYRFHFT
+126 LDFVPLDPFYRFHFA

-152 EDTLDEIRR
+152 EDTLTEIRR
-161 FSPADAD
+161 FSVDDAD
-168 GYLALLEQSKKVY
+168 GYLKLLEKSKKVY
-181 DIGFKKLVHRPFN
+181 DVGFKKLVHRPFTRV
-194 SLWLMIKQIPALLTL
+194 WDMVKQIPALLIL
-209 KCYKTVSQLVGRYL
+209 KCYKTVAQMVNSHL

-228 QQAFSI
+228 RQAFSI

-267 GTGKLVEE
+267 GTGKLVDE
-275 LGALMKRQG
+275 LGALMARQG
-284 IEIVLNADVD
+284 IDIQCNADVD
-294 EILTQKN
+294 EIILEYKTAKGVRLSN
-301 RATGIRMADGTVSNA
+301 NATIDADL
-316 DIVVFGGDPET
+316 VVFGGDPET
-327 CYKHLM
+327 CYQHLLPQSKPRL
-333 PSVKS
+333 PSI
-338 KMPSVKKRYSM
+338 KKQYSM

-372 GPRFKELLSEI
+372 GPRFKQLLAEI
-383 FDSKKMS
+383 FDSKQMS

-399 PTATDKSFAPE
+399 PTATDKSFAPD

-424 QGNVNWE
+424 QGNIDWSTE
-431 DEGPTLR
+431 AQKLR
-438 DRIIEALEE
+438 DRIIDALED
-447 SILPELSS
+447 SILPQLSS

-468 AKDYRS
+468 ANDYRS

-496 RHHSFKNL
+496 RDKAIANL

-521 SSAKVVEELITG
+521 SSAKVVEELLTG
-533 VEVGSGG
+533 LEVGSGG